1 MTPTKRRHLLKLV
14 YSLLILTLVP
24 ATSWGQQPSTAEEKT
39 LTEKLVLDYLDK
51 MADLYTFE
59 KPDIEKLSTYA
70 REHISENAKF
80 SIENHVN
87 ELVDPVFEKY
97 NYEQIIKKIGEN
109 YVKAYNTQTKYKME
123 SLSVSETGTTAEVKY
138 HVWMSTAYA
147 SEEPKT
153 GRKAEIR
160 VKTYSLCNEQVEIN
174 ETILKVLE
182 SNCVQ
187 DIIIAKP
194 VFLE

>member
-1 MTPTKRRHLLKLV
+1 MP
-14 YSLLILTLVP
+14 LTAL
-24 ATSWGQQPSTAEEKT
+24 AQQPEASGAEAKT
-39 LTEKLVLDYLDK
+39 LTEKIVVDYLDT
-51 MADLYTFE
+51 MTSLYNFE
-59 KPDIEKLSTYA
+59 KPELEKILAYA

-80 SIENHVN
+80 AIESHVN
-87 ELVDPVFEKY
+87 EQVDPVFEKY
-97 NYEQIIKKIGEN
+97 NYEQIIKKIEEN
-109 YVKAYNTQTKYKME
+109 YVKAYNTQTKYKLE
-123 SLSVSETGTTAEVKY
+123 SLSVSETGTNAEVRY
-138 HVWMSTAYA
+138 HVWMSSAYA

-160 VKTYSLCNEQVEIN
+160 VKTYSLCTENVEIN
-174 ETILKVLE
+174 ENLLKVLE

>member
-1 MTPTKRRHLLKLV
+1 MICGLLL
-14 YSLLILTLVP
+14 SAAVP
-24 ATSWGQQPSTAEEKT
+24 SICVAEDSAVPEGKT
-39 LTEKLVLDYLDK
+39 LTEKLVLEYLDT
-51 MADLYTFE
+51 MARLYTFE
-59 KPDIEKLSTYA
+59 KPDIEKILAYA
-70 REHISENAKF
+70 REHIADNARF

-87 ELVDPVFEKY
+87 DLVDPVFEKY
-97 NYEQIIKKIGEN
+97 SFEQIIKKIEEN

-123 SLSVSETGTTAEVKY
+123 SLSVSDSGSTAEIKY

-160 VKTYSLCNEQVEIN
+160 VKTYSLCTENVEIN
-174 ETILKVLE
+174 ESVLKVLE

-187 DIIIAKP
+187 DISIAKP

>member
-1 MTPTKRRHLLKLV
+1 MP
-14 YSLLILTLVP
+14 LTAL
-24 ATSWGQQPSTAEEKT
+24 AQQPEASGAEAKT
-39 LTEKLVLDYLDK
+39 LTEKIVEDYLDT
-51 MADLYTFE
+51 MTSLYNFE
-59 KPDIEKLSTYA
+59 KPELEKILAYA

-80 SIENHVN
+80 AIESHVN

-97 NYEQIIKKIGEN
+97 NYEQIIKKIEEN
-109 YVKAYNTQTKYKME
+109 YVKAYNTQTKYKLE
-123 SLSVSETGTTAEVKY
+123 NLSVSETGTNAEVRY
-138 HVWMSTAYA
+138 HVWMSSAYA

-160 VKTYSLCNEQVEIN
+160 VKTYSLCTENVEIN
-174 ETILKVLE
+174 ENLLKVLE